1 MIFVPTKLIERSAM
15 KRLLKL
21 LINIKLTIIE
31 KVEVIGGPDIWDMS
45 LVLHVRPTKGQLLRC
60 PKCGKRM
67 PYYDEGRGIRDW
79 RALDLGVM
87 KVYLRGRAPR
97 VMCSEHGALVASVP
111 WARHDAWF
119 TYSFEEQ
126 VAWMVQRSMQK
137 TVISQ
142 IFRIDWETVGA
153 IAKRV
158 EEGVRAEM
166 PNPFDGLVNIG
177 IDETS
182 YRRGHKYLTVVV
194 NHDTGAVVWAHIKH
208 GKEVLTKFFG
218 LLTVKQREAIR
229 NVTGDGAGWI
239 TECVEEFCPNAKRL
253 LDAFHIVAWATD
265 ALDSVRR
272 RIVNDLRKEE
282 RAQQKEKRKRGR
294 PKKGEEA
301 KPPVSAQIKGARFA
315 VLKNPE
321 DLTESQQAKIELL
334 ALENG
339 QLYRAY
345 MYKERLRLLL
355 KLPVD
360 EATAEL
366 DAWLSSACR
375 SRIPEIVE
383 LSKKIRRHRERII
396 DTVASGLSNARVEAI
411 NNKIKVTIKLAYGFR
426 NLDNLIGLI
435 YLRCSNL
442 PLALPGRR
450 PHSKAA

>member
-1 MIFVPTKLIERSAM
+1 M

-21 LINIKLTIIE
+21 LLNIKLTIID
-31 KVEVIGGPDIWDMS
+31 KVEIVGGPDIWGMC
-45 LVLHVRPTKGQLLRC
+45 VIVHVHPTKGQLLRC
-60 PKCGKRM
+60 PICAKRM
-67 PYYDEGRGIRDW
+67 PYKDGGRGIRDW

-87 KVYLRGRAPR
+87 RVYLRGKAPR
-97 VMCSEHGALVASVP
+97 VECAKHGVLVASVP
-111 WARHDAWF
+111 WARHDSWF
-119 TYSFEEQ
+119 TYAFEEQ
-126 VAWMVQRSMQK
+126 VAWMVKQSTQK

-142 IFRIDWETVGA
+142 IFRIDWETVGS

-158 EEGVRAEM
+158 EEDVRKKM
-166 PNPFDGLVNIG
+166 PSPFDGLVNIG

-194 NHDTGAVVWAHIKH
+194 NHDTGAVIWAHVKH
-208 GKEVLTKFFG
+208 GKEVLTKFFE
-218 LLTVKQREAIR
+218 LLTEKQRASIE

-265 ALDSVRR
+265 ALDNVRR
-272 RIVNDLRKEE
+272 RVVNDLKKEE
-282 RAQQKEKRKRGR
+282 GKEKKEKRKRGR
-294 PKKGEEA
+294 PKKGEEV
-301 KPPVSAQIKGARFA
+301 KPSASATVKKSRFA

-321 DLTESQQAKIELL
+321 DLTENQQAKIELL

-345 MYKERLRLLL
+345 IYKERLRLLL

-360 EATAEL
+360 DATPEL
-366 DAWLSSACR
+366 DSWLSAACR

-383 LSKKIRRHRERII
+383 LSKKIRRHRARII
-396 DTVASGLSNARVEAI
+396 DTVASGLSNARVEAV

-426 NLDNLIGLI
+426 NLENLISLI
-435 YLRCSNL
+435 YLRCSIL
-442 PLALPGRR
+442 PLSLPGRR
-450 PHSKAA
+450 PHKKAG